1 MRFPMIL
8 IAMAGTLVLGG
19 CDNPALIS
27 MEPAVTE
34 QDTIFDSSLLGTWDT
49 KLGGDICIVR
59 RGDGNAYAVTYVGD
73 GGARKFEGRLFL
85 AGQARVMD
93 LAPQDSDDF
102 QTPVHALIRILS
114 SGATLR
120 WTYLDSDWLRQHANG
135 ELASRPRD
143 GGKLLLTVPAAQLAA
158 FLANYAADERAHDD
172 SPGMAAAVTRAYGFS
187 YDEPDGGWQ
196 PFCPG

>member
-8 IAMAGTLVLGG
+8 MAVAGTLVLGG
-19 CDNPALIS
+19 CDSPELIS

-34 QDTIFDSSLLGTWDT
+34 QDAVFDASLLGTWET
-49 KLGGDICIVR
+49 QQGGDLCILR
-59 RGDGNAYAVTYVGD
+59 RGNGNAYAVTYVSD

-93 LAPQDSDDF
+93 LTPQDSDDF
-102 QTPVHALIRILS
+102 QIPGHALIRILS

-120 WTYLDSDWLRQHANG
+120 WTYLDSDWLRQHATG
-135 ELASRPRD
+135 QLANRPRD
-143 GGKLLLTVPAAQLAA
+143 DGKLLLTAQAARLAA

-172 SPGMAAAVTRAYGFS
+172 VQ
-187 YDEPDGGWQ
+187 EWQ
-196 PFCPG
+196 RQ